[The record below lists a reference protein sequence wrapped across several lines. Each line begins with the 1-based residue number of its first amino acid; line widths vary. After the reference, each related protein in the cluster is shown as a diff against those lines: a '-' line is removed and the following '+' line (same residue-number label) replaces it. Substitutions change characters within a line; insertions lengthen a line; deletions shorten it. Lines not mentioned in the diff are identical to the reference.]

1 LLSKNIYTKFVIT
14 VVGNVNTGQ
23 VPRAL
28 FVRPSSLCRQRL
40 YRNAV
45 FTSGEPSSHNAS
57 YWALFGRENKDIDY
71 SNTYFWE
78 IN

>member
-1 LLSKNIYTKFVIT
+1 M
-14 VVGNVNTGQ
+14 
-23 VPRAL
+23 
-28 FVRPSSLCRQRL
+28 CRQRL